1 MPDSW
6 YVEQWIVSKIC
17 LKNNYKVKNELLLQL
32 VIKANYMVKHLLSGI
47 FAIIVCILVCAEGYS
62 QSAKLKGRVTDDAN
76 EGLFG
81 VNIIVSSE
89 NVKTGTSTDF
99 DGKYEIVLPDGT
111 YNIKYNYIG
120 YENQFFTITIAGK
133 DVVQDVVLGQDAEI
147 IDEVVV
153 VAGKYEQKLQDI
165 TVSMEVLKPQTIE
178 NKNTFNIE
186 SSLNKVPGVDVNNHQ
201 PSIRSCTGWSYG
213 AGSRV
218 MILVD
223 EMPIMSAD
231 IADAKWNYIPT
242 ENISQVEVLKGAS
255 SALFGSQALGGVI
268 NVRTAYPTSEPM
280 TKINA
285 FFGVYGNPADE
296 RFKWWGTEQNPAYM
310 GASFLHS
317 QQFGNFDFVLGGNFY
332 KNEGYRDTEYE
343 RRARLNTNLRYR
355 FKKVDGL
362 SVGVNAN
369 YMLNQISDFF
379 MWQSDTMPYVSNT
392 MFGGSSAPTQGY
404 RVNVDPF
411 AQYLNPNNG
420 DRHSLRTR
428 FYRTLNTVA
437 NDTMKNSLGDVWYAE
452 YQFQKNLEHWRI
464 SAGAVENYQEVVS
477 NMFNDHYSNEIAAYV
492 QGDARYG
499 LLKFSLGVRFE
510 YFKVDTSMT
519 KTEMKFGN
527 DTIYIP
533 IKPVASLGLN
543 YQVAEAT
550 FLRASFG
557 QGYRFPAVSE
567 KFISMALGAVK
578 VFPNNNLNPET
589 SWSTEVGVKQGYRF
603 GRWKGFADAA
613 IYFQRMY
620 NMMEFGFVVL
630 NSLTGEPYELG
641 QMGDPEMGFQCSNV
655 GNADIYG
662 LDLSGIISGP
672 LGKWGEMTATIGYT
686 YNEPKYI
693 SKDIDPSTST
703 DDKTLKYRYK
713 HSIKADFSINAKWF
727 DFGFDIVWK
736 SKVKNVDRLF
746 CDERPEDEIIGDY
759 AVLSGLI
766 LPGYWDYRIRTA
778 EQNFWNIDLY
788 VGAKLYKETKLSF
801 HVKNL
806 LNQVYCGRP
815 GDICAPRRFEI
826 SISSKF

>member
-1 MPDSW
+1 MAKR
-6 YVEQWIVSKIC
+6 IVTSIFTVILC
-17 LKNNYKVKNELLLQL
+17 VLLCT
-32 VIKANYMVKHLLSGI
+32 NS
-47 FAIIVCILVCAEGYS
+47 YS
-62 QSAKLKGRVTDDAN
+62 QAAKLKGKVIDDATK

-81 VNIIVSSE
+81 VNVMVASTNE
-89 NVKTGTSTDF
+89 KVKTGTSTDF
-99 DGKYEIVLPDGT
+99 DGNYEIQLPEGE
-111 YNIKYNYIG
+111 YKVKYNYIG
-120 YENQFFTITIAGK
+120 YKNQNVTITIAGK
-133 DVVQDVVLGQDAEI
+133 DVNQDITLAQDAEI
-147 IDEVVV
+147 IEEVVV
-153 VAGKYEQKLQDI
+153 AAGKYEQKLQDV
-165 TVSMEVLKPQTIE
+165 TVSMEVLKPQTLE
-178 NKNTFNIE
+178 NKNTYNIE

-231 IADAKWNYIPT
+231 IGDAKWNYIPT

-268 NVRTAYPTSEPM
+268 NVRTAYPTAEPM

-317 QQFGNFDFVLGGNFY
+317 QQFGNLDFVLGGNFY
-332 KNEGYRDTEYE
+332 KNEGYRNTEYE
-343 RRARLNTNLRYR
+343 RRVRLNTNLRYR
-355 FKKVDGL
+355 FKKVEGL

-379 MWQSDTMPYVSNT
+379 MWQSDTTPYVSNE

-411 AQYLNPNNG
+411 AQYINYNG

-428 FYRTLNTVA
+428 FFRTLNTVA

-452 YQFQKNLEHWRI
+452 YQYQKNLEHWRI

-477 NMFNDHYSNEIAAYV
+477 NMFNNHYSNEVAAYV

-519 KTEMKFGN
+519 KTEVRFGN
-527 DTIYIP
+527 DTINIP

-543 YQVAEAT
+543 YQLAEAT

-578 VFPNNNLNPET
+578 VFPNNKLVPET
-589 SWSTEVGVKQGYRF
+589 SWSTEVGIKQGYKF
-603 GRWKGFADAA
+603 GDWKGFADAA

-641 QMGDPEMGFQCSNV
+641 QEGDPEMGFQCANV

-662 LDLSGIISGP
+662 LDLSGILSGP
-672 LGKWGEMTATIGYT
+672 LGKWGELTATIGYT
-686 YNEPKYI
+686 YNNPRYI

-713 HSIKADFSINAKWF
+713 HSIKADLSINAKWF

-746 CDERPEDEIIGDY
+746 CDERPIDEVIGDY
-759 AVLSGLI
+759 VVLSGLV

-778 EQNFWNIDLY
+778 EQNFWNIDCF
-788 VGAKLYKETKLSF
+788 VGVKIYKETKLSF
-801 HVKNL
+801 HIKNL

-826 SISSKF
+826 SVSSKF

>member
-1 MPDSW
+1 
-6 YVEQWIVSKIC
+6 
-17 LKNNYKVKNELLLQL
+17 
-32 VIKANYMVKHLLSGI
+32 MVKRLLSSI
-47 FAIIVCILVCAEGYS
+47 FAVLAMTVFCISGYS
-62 QSAKLKGRVTDDAN
+62 QSAKLKGKITDEATK

-81 VNIIVSSE
+81 VNVMVTSTNE
-89 NVKTGTSTDF
+89 KVKTGTSTDF
-99 DGKYEIVLPDGT
+99 DGNYEIALPAGS
-111 YNIKYNYIG
+111 YKVKYNYIG
-120 YENQFFTITIAGK
+120 YKNYNENVTISGS
-133 DVVQDVVLGQDAEI
+133 DVIINVTMAQDAEI

-153 VAGKYEQKLQDI
+153 SAGKYEQKLQDI
-165 TVSMEVLKPQTIE
+165 TISMEVLKPQMIE
-178 NKNTFNIE
+178 NKNTYNIE
-186 SSLNKVPGVDVNNHQ
+186 SSLNKVPGVDINNHQ

-268 NVRTAYPTSEPM
+268 NIRTAYPTSEPM
-280 TKINA
+280 TKVNA
-285 FFGVYGNPADE
+285 FFGIYGNPPDE
-296 RFKWWGTEQNPAYM
+296 RFKWWGEEQNPAYM

-332 KNEGYRDTEYE
+332 KNEGFRDTEYE

-362 SVGVNAN
+362 SIGVNAN

-379 MWQSDTMPYVSNT
+379 MWNSDTTPYISNT
-392 MFGGSSAPTQGY
+392 KMGSTTAPTQGY

-411 AQYLNPNNG
+411 VQYICPKNE
-420 DRHSLRTR
+420 DRHSLRAR
-428 FYRTLNTVA
+428 FFRTVNKIA

-452 YQFQKNLEHWRI
+452 YQYQKSLEHWKI
-464 SAGAVENYQEVVS
+464 SAGAVDNYQEVES
-477 NMFNDHYSNEIAAYV
+477 NMFSNHYSNEIAAYV

-499 LLKFSLGVRFE
+499 RLKFSLGVRFE

-519 KTEMKFGN
+519 KTELRFGK
-527 DTIYIP
+527 DTVNIP
-533 IKPVASLGLN
+533 IKPVARLGVN

-567 KFISMALGAVK
+567 KFISMSLGAVK
-578 VFPNNNLNPET
+578 VFPNLKLTPET
-589 SWSTEVGVKQGYRF
+589 SWSVEVGAKQGYKF
-603 GRWKGFADAA
+603 GKWKGFADAA
-613 IYFQRMY
+613 VYFQRMY
-620 NMMEFGFVVL
+620 DMMEFGFVII
-630 NSLTGEPYELG
+630 NTLTGEPWEPG
-641 QMGDPEMGFQCSNV
+641 TSMVGAESGFQCANV
-655 GNADIYG
+655 GNADIFG
-662 LDLSGIISGP
+662 VDLSGVITGP
-672 LGKWGEMTATIGYT
+672 LGKWGELTATVGYT
-686 YNEPKYI
+686 YNNPKYI
-693 SKDIDPSTST
+693 SDDIDPSTST
-703 DDKTLKYRYK
+703 DDKTLKYRYN
-713 HSIKADFSINAKWF
+713 HSVKADVSISAKWF
-727 DFGFDIVWK
+727 EIGADLVWK

-746 CDERPEDEIIGDY
+746 CDERPDDQINPMYRMISDMM
-759 AVLSGLI
+759 I

-778 EQNFWNIDLY
+778 DQNFWNIDFY

-801 HVKNL
+801 HIKNL

-815 GDICAPRRFEI
+815 GDMCAPRRFEI

>member
-1 MPDSW
+1 
-6 YVEQWIVSKIC
+6 
-17 LKNNYKVKNELLLQL
+17 
-32 VIKANYMVKHLLSGI
+32 MVKRLLSSI
-47 FAIIVCILVCAEGYS
+47 FAVLAMTVFCISGYS
-62 QSAKLKGRVTDDAN
+62 QSAKLKGKITDEATK

-81 VNIIVSSE
+81 VNVMVTSTNE
-89 NVKTGTSTDF
+89 KVKTGTSTDF
-99 DGKYEIVLPDGT
+99 DGNYEIALPSGS
-111 YNIKYNYIG
+111 YKVKYNYIG
-120 YENQFFTITIAGK
+120 YKNYNENVTISGSDVTINVAMA
-133 DVVQDVVLGQDAEI
+133 QDAEI

-153 VAGKYEQKLQDI
+153 SAGKYEQKLQDI
-165 TVSMEVLKPQTIE
+165 TISMEVLKPQMIE
-178 NKNTFNIE
+178 NKNTYNIE
-186 SSLNKVPGVDVNNHQ
+186 SSLNKVPGVDINNHQ

-268 NVRTAYPTSEPM
+268 NIRTAYPTSEPM
-280 TKINA
+280 TKVNA
-285 FFGVYGNPADE
+285 FFGIYGNPADD
-296 RFKWWGTEQNPAYM
+296 RFKWWGEEQNPAYM

-332 KNEGYRDTEYE
+332 KNEGFRDTEYE

-362 SVGVNAN
+362 SIGVNAN

-379 MWQSDTMPYVSNT
+379 MWNSDTTPYISNT
-392 MFGGSSAPTQGY
+392 KMGSTTAPTQGY

-411 AQYLNPNNG
+411 VQYICPKNE

-428 FYRTLNTVA
+428 FFRTVNKIA
-437 NDTMKNSLGDVWYAE
+437 NDTMKSVRIYDSISSPS
-452 YQFQKNLEHWRI
+452 LEHWKI
-464 SAGAVENYQEVVS
+464 SAGAVDNYQEVES
-477 NMFNDHYSNEIAAYV
+477 NMFSNHFSNEIAAYV

-499 LLKFSLGVRFE
+499 RLKFSLGVRFE

-519 KTEMKFGN
+519 KTELRFGK
-527 DTIYIP
+527 DTVNIP
-533 IKPVASLGLN
+533 IKPVARLGVN

-567 KFISMALGAVK
+567 KFISMSLGAVK
-578 VFPNNNLNPET
+578 VFPNLKLTPET
-589 SWSTEVGVKQGYRF
+589 SWSVEVGAKQGYKF
-603 GRWKGFADAA
+603 GKWKGFADAA
-613 IYFQRMY
+613 VYFQRMY
-620 NMMEFGFVVL
+620 DMMEFGFVII
-630 NSLTGEPYELG
+630 NTLTGEPWEPG
-641 QMGDPEMGFQCSNV
+641 TSMVGAESGFQCANV
-655 GNADIYG
+655 GNADIFG
-662 LDLSGIISGP
+662 VDLSGVITGP
-672 LGKWGEMTATIGYT
+672 LGKWGELTATVGYT
-686 YNEPKYI
+686 YNNPKYI
-693 SKDIDPSTST
+693 SDDIDPSTST
-703 DDKTLKYRYK
+703 DDKTLKYRYN
-713 HSIKADFSINAKWF
+713 HSVKADVSISAKWF
-727 DFGFDIVWK
+727 EIGADLVWK

-746 CDERPEDEIIGDY
+746 CDERPDDQINPMYRMISDMM
-759 AVLSGLI
+759 I

-778 EQNFWNIDLY
+778 DQNFWNIDFY

-801 HVKNL
+801 HIKNL

-815 GDICAPRRFEI
+815 GDMCAPRRFEI

>member
-1 MPDSW
+1 
-6 YVEQWIVSKIC
+6 
-17 LKNNYKVKNELLLQL
+17 
-32 VIKANYMVKHLLSGI
+32 MV
-47 FAIIVCILVCAEGYS
+47 A
-62 QSAKLKGRVTDDAN
+62 
-76 EGLFG
+76 
-81 VNIIVSSE
+81 
-89 NVKTGTSTDF
+89 
-99 DGKYEIVLPDGT
+99 
-111 YNIKYNYIG
+111 
-120 YENQFFTITIAGK
+120 
-133 DVVQDVVLGQDAEI
+133 
-147 IDEVVV
+147 
-153 VAGKYEQKLQDI
+153 AGKYEQKLQDV
-165 TVSMEVLKPQTIE
+165 TVSMEVLKPQTLE
-178 NKNTFNIE
+178 NKNTYNIE

-231 IADAKWNYIPT
+231 IGDAKWNYIPT

-268 NVRTAYPTSEPM
+268 NVRTAYPTAEPM

-317 QQFGNFDFVLGGNFY
+317 QQFGNLDFVLGGNFY
-332 KNEGYRDTEYE
+332 KNEGYRNTEYE

-355 FKKVDGL
+355 FKKVEGL

-379 MWQSDTMPYVSNT
+379 MWQSDTTPYVSNE

-411 AQYLNPNNG
+411 AQYINYNG

-428 FYRTLNTVA
+428 FFRTLNTVA

-452 YQFQKNLEHWRI
+452 YQYQKNLEHWRI

-477 NMFNDHYSNEIAAYV
+477 NMFNNHYSNEVAAYV

-519 KTEMKFGN
+519 KTELRFGN
-527 DTIYIP
+527 DTINIP

-578 VFPNNNLNPET
+578 VFPNNKLVPET
-589 SWSTEVGVKQGYRF
+589 SWSTEVGVKQGYKF
-603 GRWKGFADAA
+603 GDWKGFADAA

-641 QMGDPEMGFQCSNV
+641 QDGDPEMGFQCANV

-662 LDLSGIISGP
+662 LDLSGILSGP
-672 LGKWGEMTATIGYT
+672 LGKWGELTATIGYT
-686 YNEPKYI
+686 YNNPRYI

-713 HSIKADFSINAKWF
+713 HSIKADLSINAKWF

-746 CDERPEDEIIGDY
+746 CDERPIDEVIGDY
-759 AVLSGLI
+759 VVLSGLV

-778 EQNFWNIDLY
+778 EQNFWNIDCF
-788 VGAKLYKETKLSF
+788 VGVKIYKETKLSF
-801 HVKNL
+801 HIKNL

-826 SISSKF
+826 SVSSKF

>member
-1 MPDSW
+1 
-6 YVEQWIVSKIC
+6 
-17 LKNNYKVKNELLLQL
+17 
-32 VIKANYMVKHLLSGI
+32 MVKRLLSSI
-47 FAIIVCILVCAEGYS
+47 FAVLAMTVFCISGYS
-62 QSAKLKGRVTDDAN
+62 QSAKLKGKITDEATK

-81 VNIIVSSE
+81 VNVMVTSTNE
-89 NVKTGTSTDF
+89 KVKTGTSTDF
-99 DGKYEIVLPDGT
+99 DGNYEIALPAGS
-111 YNIKYNYIG
+111 YKVKYNYIG
-120 YENQFFTITIAGK
+120 YKNHHEDVTISGTDITK
-133 DVVQDVVLGQDAEI
+133 NVVLSQDAEI

-153 VAGKYEQKLQDI
+153 SAGKYEQKLQDI
-165 TVSMEVLKPQTIE
+165 TISMEVLKPQMIE
-178 NKNTFNIE
+178 NKNTYNIE
-186 SSLNKVPGVDVNNHQ
+186 SSLNKVPGVDINNHQ

-268 NVRTAYPTSEPM
+268 NIRTAYPTSEPM
-280 TKINA
+280 TKVNA
-285 FFGVYGNPADE
+285 FFGIYGNPPDE
-296 RFKWWGTEQNPAYM
+296 RFKWWGEEQNPAYM

-332 KNEGYRDTEYE
+332 KNEGFRDTEYE

-362 SVGVNAN
+362 SIGVNAN

-379 MWQSDTMPYVSNT
+379 MWNSDTTPYISNT
-392 MFGGSSAPTQGY
+392 KMGSTTAPPK
-404 RVNVDPF
+404 NE
-411 AQYLNPNNG
+411 

-428 FYRTLNTVA
+428 FFRTVNKIA

-452 YQFQKNLEHWRI
+452 YQYQKSLEHWKI
-464 SAGAVENYQEVVS
+464 SAGAVDNYQEVES
-477 NMFNDHYSNEIAAYV
+477 NMFSNHYSNEIAAYV

-499 LLKFSLGVRFE
+499 RLKFSLGVRFE

-519 KTEMKFGN
+519 KTELRFGK
-527 DTIYIP
+527 DTINIP
-533 IKPVASLGLN
+533 IKPVARLGVN

-567 KFISMALGAVK
+567 KFISMSLGAVK
-578 VFPNNNLNPET
+578 VFPNLKLTPET
-589 SWSTEVGVKQGYRF
+589 SWSVEVGAKQGYKF
-603 GRWKGFADAA
+603 GKWKGFADAA
-613 IYFQRMY
+613 VYFQRMY
-620 NMMEFGFVVL
+620 DMMEFGFVII
-630 NSLTGEPYELG
+630 NTLTGEPWEPG
-641 QMGDPEMGFQCSNV
+641 TSMVGAESGFQCANV
-655 GNADIYG
+655 GNADIFG
-662 LDLSGIISGP
+662 VDLSGVITGP
-672 LGKWGEMTATIGYT
+672 LGKWGELTATVGYT
-686 YNEPKYI
+686 YNNPKYI
-693 SKDIDPSTST
+693 SDDIDPSTST
-703 DDKTLKYRYK
+703 DDKTLKYRYN
-713 HSIKADFSINAKWF
+713 HSVKADVSISAKWF
-727 DFGFDIVWK
+727 EIGADLVWK

-746 CDERPEDEIIGDY
+746 CDERPDDQINPMYRMISDMM
-759 AVLSGLI
+759 I

-778 EQNFWNIDLY
+778 DQNFWNIDFY

-801 HVKNL
+801 HIKNL

-815 GDICAPRRFEI
+815 GDMCAPRRFEI

>member
-1 MPDSW
+1 M
-6 YVEQWIVSKIC
+6 IRR
-17 LKNNYKVKNELLLQL
+17 
-32 VIKANYMVKHLLSGI
+32 LLSST
-47 FAIIVCILVCAEGYS
+47 FAVLVFAFLCISGYS
-62 QSAKLKGRVTDDAN
+62 QSAKLKGKITDEATK

-81 VNIIVSSE
+81 VNVMVTSTNE
-89 NVKTGTSTDF
+89 KVKTGTSTDF
-99 DGKYEIVLPDGT
+99 DGNYEIALPSGS
-111 YNIKYNYIG
+111 YRVKYNYIG
-120 YENQFFTITIAGK
+120 YKNYNENVTISGSDVTINVTMA
-133 DVVQDVVLGQDAEI
+133 QDAEI

-153 VAGKYEQKLQDI
+153 SAGKYEQKLQDI
-165 TVSMEVLKPQTIE
+165 TISMEVLKPQMIE
-178 NKNTFNIE
+178 NKNTYNIE
-186 SSLNKVPGVDVNNHQ
+186 SSLNKVPGVDINNHQ

-268 NVRTAYPTSEPM
+268 NIRTAYPTSEPM
-280 TKINA
+280 TKVNA
-285 FFGVYGNPADE
+285 FFGIYGNPPDE
-296 RFKWWGTEQNPAYM
+296 RFKWWGEEQNPAYM

-332 KNEGYRDTEYE
+332 KNEGFRDTEYE

-362 SVGVNAN
+362 SIGVNAN

-379 MWQSDTMPYVSNT
+379 MWNSDTTPYISNT
-392 MFGGSSAPTQGY
+392 KMGSTTAPTQGY

-411 AQYLNPNNG
+411 VQYICPKNE
-420 DRHSLRTR
+420 DRHSLRAR
-428 FYRTLNTVA
+428 FFRTVNKIA

-452 YQFQKNLEHWRI
+452 YQYQKSLEHWKI
-464 SAGAVENYQEVVS
+464 SAGAVDNYQEVES
-477 NMFNDHYSNEIAAYV
+477 NMFSNHYSNEIAAYV

-499 LLKFSLGVRFE
+499 RLKFSLGVRFE

-519 KTEMKFGN
+519 KTELRFGK
-527 DTIYIP
+527 DTVNIP
-533 IKPVASLGLN
+533 VKPVARLGVN

-567 KFISMALGAVK
+567 KFISMSLGAVK
-578 VFPNNNLNPET
+578 VFPNLKLTPET
-589 SWSTEVGVKQGYRF
+589 SWSVEVGAKQGYKF
-603 GRWKGFADAA
+603 GKWKGFADAA
-613 IYFQRMY
+613 VYFQRMY
-620 NMMEFGFVVL
+620 DMMEFGFVII
-630 NSLTGEPYELG
+630 NTLTGEPWEPG
-641 QMGDPEMGFQCSNV
+641 TSMVGAESGFQCANV
-655 GNADIYG
+655 GNADIFG
-662 LDLSGIISGP
+662 VDLSGVITGP
-672 LGKWGEMTATIGYT
+672 LGKWGELTATVGYT
-686 YNEPKYI
+686 YNNPKYI
-693 SKDIDPSTST
+693 SDDIDPSTST
-703 DDKTLKYRYK
+703 DDKTLKYRYN
-713 HSIKADFSINAKWF
+713 HSVKADVSISAKWF
-727 DFGFDIVWK
+727 EIGADLVWK

-746 CDERPEDEIIGDY
+746 CDERPDDQINPMYRMISDMM
-759 AVLSGLI
+759 I

-778 EQNFWNIDLY
+778 DQNFWNIDFY

-801 HVKNL
+801 HIKNL

-815 GDICAPRRFEI
+815 GDMCAPRRFEI

>member
-1 MPDSW
+1 M
-6 YVEQWIVSKIC
+6 
-17 LKNNYKVKNELLLQL
+17 QL

-133 DVVQDVVLGQDAEI
+133 DVVKDVVLGQDAEI
-147 IDEVVV
+147 IDEIVV

-165 TVSMEVLKPQTIE
+165 TVSMEVLKPQMIE

-362 SVGVNAN
+362 SAGVNAN

-672 LGKWGEMTATIGYT
+672 LGKWGELTATVGYT
-686 YNEPKYI
+686 YNNPKYI

-713 HSIKADFSINAKWF
+713 HSIKADISIDAKWF
-727 DFGFDIVWK
+727 EFGADLVWK

-746 CDERPEDEIIGDY
+746 CDERPEDEVIGDY
-759 AVLSGLI
+759 AVLSALV

-778 EQNFWNIDLY
+778 AQNFWNIDFY
-788 VGAKLYKETKLSF
+788 VGVKLYKETKLSF

-815 GDICAPRRFEI
+815 GDICAPRRFEV
-826 SISSKF
+826 SLSAKF

>member
-1 MPDSW
+1 M
-6 YVEQWIVSKIC
+6 IRR
-17 LKNNYKVKNELLLQL
+17 
-32 VIKANYMVKHLLSGI
+32 LLSSI
-47 FAIIVCILVCAEGYS
+47 FAVLALAIFCANGYS
-62 QSAKLKGRVTDDAN
+62 QSAKLKGKITDEETK

-81 VNIIVSSE
+81 VNVMVTSTNEKI
-89 NVKTGTSTDF
+89 KTGTSTDF
-99 DGKYEIVLPDGT
+99 DGNYELALPEGS
-111 YNIKYNYIG
+111 YKVKYNYIG
-120 YENQFFTITIAGK
+120 YKNHNETITISGT
-133 DVVQDVVLGQDAEI
+133 DVTVNVALAQDAEI

-153 VAGKYEQKLQDI
+153 SAGKYEQKLQDI
-165 TVSMEVLKPQTIE
+165 TVSMEVLKPQMIE
-178 NKNTFNIE
+178 NKNTYNIE

-231 IADAKWNYIPT
+231 IGDAKWNYIPT

-362 SVGVNAN
+362 SIGVNAN

-379 MWQSDTMPYVSNT
+379 MWASDTTPYVSNT
-392 MFGGSSAPTQGY
+392 AFGGTSAPTQGY
-404 RVNVDPF
+404 RLNVDPF
-411 AQYLNPNNG
+411 VQYLCPNNG

-428 FYRTLNTVA
+428 FFRTLNEVS

-452 YQFQKNLEHWRI
+452 YQYQKQLEHWRI

-477 NMFNDHYSNEIAAYV
+477 NMFSNHYSNEVAAYV

-519 KTEMKFGN
+519 KTELRFGK
-527 DTIYIP
+527 DTINIP

-567 KFISMALGAVK
+567 KFISMALGAIK
-578 VFPNNNLNPET
+578 VFPNNKLIPET
-589 SWSTEVGVKQGYRF
+589 SWSTEIGVKQGYKI
-603 GRWKGFADAA
+603 GASGKWKGFADAA
-613 IYFQRMY
+613 VYFQRMS
-620 NMMEFGFVVL
+620 NMMEFGFVIIDK
-630 NSLTGEPYELG
+630 LTGEPW
-641 QMGDPEMGFQCSNV
+641 DPSTSMINAESGFQCANV
-655 GNADIYG
+655 GNADIFG
-662 LDLSGIISGP
+662 VDLSGIITGP
-672 LGKWGEMTATIGYT
+672 LGKWGELTATVGYT
-686 YNEPKYI
+686 YNNPKYT

-713 HSIKADFSINAKWF
+713 HSVKADVSISAKWF
-727 DFGFDIVWK
+727 EIGADLVWK

-746 CDERPEDEIIGDY
+746 CDERPDDQVNAMYMMISNMM
-759 AVLSGLI
+759 V

-778 EQNFWNIDLY
+778 GQNFWNIDCY
-788 VGAKLYKETKLSF
+788 VGVKLYKETKLSF

-815 GDICAPRRFEI
+815 GDMCAPRRFEI

>member
-1 MPDSW
+1 
-6 YVEQWIVSKIC
+6 
-17 LKNNYKVKNELLLQL
+17 
-32 VIKANYMVKHLLSGI
+32 MVRHLLSSI
-47 FAIIVCILVCAEGYS
+47 FAVLALAIFCANGYS
-62 QSAKLKGRVTDDAN
+62 QSAKLRGKITDDATK

-81 VNIIVSSE
+81 VNVMVTSANEKI
-89 NVKTGTSTDF
+89 KTGTSTDF
-99 DGKYEIVLPDGT
+99 DGNYEIVLPKGS
-111 YNIKYNYIG
+111 YKVKYNYIG
-120 YENQFFTITIAGK
+120 YKNYNENVTISGSDVTINVTMA
-133 DVVQDVVLGQDAEI
+133 QDAEI

-153 VAGKYEQKLQDI
+153 SAGKYEQKLQDI
-165 TVSMEVLKPQTIE
+165 TISMEVLKPQMIE
-178 NKNTFNIE
+178 NKNTYNIE
-186 SSLNKVPGVDVNNHQ
+186 SSLNKVPGVDINNHQ

-268 NVRTAYPTSEPM
+268 NIRTAYPTSEPM
-280 TKINA
+280 TKVNA
-285 FFGVYGNPADE
+285 FFGIYGNPADE
-296 RFKWWGTEQNPAYM
+296 RFKWWGEEQNPAYM

-332 KNEGYRDTEYE
+332 KNEGFRDTEYE

-362 SVGVNAN
+362 SIGINAN

-379 MWQSDTMPYVSNT
+379 MWNSDTTPYISNT
-392 MFGGSSAPTQGY
+392 KMGSTTAPTQGY

-411 AQYLNPNNG
+411 VQYICPKNE
-420 DRHSLRTR
+420 DRHSLRAR
-428 FYRTLNTVA
+428 FFRTVNKIA
-437 NDTMKNSLGDVWYAE
+437 NDSMKNSLGDVWYAE
-452 YQFQKNLEHWRI
+452 YQYQKSLEHWKI
-464 SAGAVENYQEVVS
+464 SAGAVDNYQEVES
-477 NMFNDHYSNEIAAYV
+477 NMFSNHYSNEIAAYV

-499 LLKFSLGVRFE
+499 RLKFSLGVRFE

-519 KTEMKFGN
+519 KTELRFGK
-527 DTIYIP
+527 DTINIP
-533 IKPVASLGLN
+533 IKPVARLGVN

-567 KFISMALGAVK
+567 KFISMSLGAVK
-578 VFPNNNLNPET
+578 VFPNLKLTPET
-589 SWSTEVGVKQGYRF
+589 SWSVEVGAKQGYKF
-603 GRWKGFADAA
+603 GKWKGFADAA
-613 IYFQRMY
+613 VYFQRMY
-620 NMMEFGFVVL
+620 DMMEFGFVII
-630 NSLTGEPYELG
+630 NTLTGEPWEPG
-641 QMGDPEMGFQCSNV
+641 TSMVGAESGFQCANV
-655 GNADIYG
+655 GNADIFG
-662 LDLSGIISGP
+662 VDLSGVITGP
-672 LGKWGEMTATIGYT
+672 LGKWGELTATVGYT
-686 YNEPKYI
+686 YNNPKYI
-693 SKDIDPSTST
+693 SDDIDPSTST
-703 DDKTLKYRYK
+703 DDKTLKYRYN
-713 HSIKADFSINAKWF
+713 HSVKADVSISAKWF
-727 DFGFDIVWK
+727 EIGADLVWK

-746 CDERPEDEIIGDY
+746 CDERPDDQINPMYRMISDMM
-759 AVLSGLI
+759 I

-778 EQNFWNIDLY
+778 DQNFWNIDFY

-801 HVKNL
+801 HIKNL

-815 GDICAPRRFEI
+815 GDMCAPRRFEI

>member
-1 MPDSW
+1 M
-6 YVEQWIVSKIC
+6 I
-17 LKNNYKVKNELLLQL
+17 
-32 VIKANYMVKHLLSGI
+32 
-47 FAIIVCILVCAEGYS
+47 
-62 QSAKLKGRVTDDAN
+62 
-76 EGLFG
+76 
-81 VNIIVSSE
+81 SSE

-99 DGKYEIVLPDGT
+99 DGKYEIVLPEGT
-111 YNIKYNYIG
+111 YKVKYNYIG
-120 YENQFFTITIAGK
+120 YANQNITTTISGK
-133 DVVQDVVLGQDAEI
+133 DVVQDVVLSQDAEI

-153 VAGKYEQKLQDI
+153 AAGKYEQKLQDI
-165 TVSMEVLKPQTIE
+165 TVSMEVLKPQMIE
-178 NKNTFNIE
+178 NKNTYNIE

-379 MWQSDTMPYVSNT
+379 MWNSDTTPYVSNT

-499 LLKFSLGVRFE
+499 RLKFSLGVRFE

-519 KTEMKFGN
+519 KTEMKFGK
-527 DTIYIP
+527 DTIFIP

-589 SWSTEVGVKQGYRF
+589 SWSTEIGVKQGYKF
-603 GRWKGFADAA
+603 GKWKGFADAA

-630 NSLTGEPYELG
+630 NTLTGEPYELG
-641 QMGDPEMGFQCSNV
+641 QEGDPEMGFQCANV

-672 LGKWGEMTATIGYT
+672 LGKWGDLTATIGYT

-713 HSIKADFSINAKWF
+713 HSIKADFCINAKWF

-759 AVLSGLI
+759 AVLSALI
-766 LPGYWDYRIRTA
+766 LPGYWDYRIKTA
-778 EQNFWNIDLY
+778 EQNFWNIDIY

-826 SISSKF
+826 SISSNF

>member
-1 MPDSW
+1 M
-6 YVEQWIVSKIC
+6 IRRT
-17 LKNNYKVKNELLLQL
+17 LL
-32 VIKANYMVKHLLSGI
+32 GI
-47 FAIIVCILVCAEGYS
+47 FATVAFVFLCADAYS
-62 QSAKLKGRVTDDAN
+62 QSAKLKGKITDETTKEAIPI
-76 EGLFG
+76 
-81 VNIIVSSE
+81 VNISVKSTDGKVS
-89 NVKTGTSTDF
+89 TGTSSDF
-99 DGKYEIVLPDGT
+99 DGKYEIKLSSGT
-111 YNIKYNYIG
+111 YKIEYTCLGYRTHNEKVNISG
-120 YENQFFTITIAGK
+120 T
-133 DVVQDVVLGQDAEI
+133 DVTKNVVLTQDAQI
-147 IDEVVV
+147 IEEVVV
-153 VAGKYEQKLQDI
+153 SAGKYEQKLQDI
-165 TVSMEVLKPQTIE
+165 TISMEVLKPQAIE

-231 IADAKWNYIPT
+231 VGDAKWNYIPT
-242 ENISQVEVLKGAS
+242 ENISQVEILKGAS

-268 NVRTAYPTSEPM
+268 NIRTAYPTSDPV
-280 TKINA
+280 TKVNA

-296 RFKWWGTEQNPAYM
+296 RFKWWGNEQNPAYM

-332 KNEGYRDTEYE
+332 KNEGFRDTEYE

-355 FKKVDGL
+355 FKKVKGL
-362 SVGVNAN
+362 NIGVNAN

-379 MWQSDTMPYVSNT
+379 MWNSDTTPYISNT

-411 AQYLNPNNG
+411 VQYTCPKNN

-428 FYRTLNTVA
+428 FFRTMNEVVI
-437 NDTMKNSLGDVWYAE
+437 DTMKNSLGDVWYAE
-452 YQFQKNLEHWRI
+452 YQYQKMLEHWTI

-477 NMFNDHYSNEIAAYV
+477 NMFSDHYSNEVAAYA

-499 LLKFSLGVRFE
+499 KLKFSLGVRFE

-519 KTEMKFGN
+519 NTALNFGKKTIN
-527 DTIYIP
+527 IP
-533 IKPVASLGLN
+533 IKPVARLGVN
-543 YQVAEAT
+543 YQVDTAT

-578 VFPNNNLNPET
+578 VFPNINLTPET
-589 SWSTEVGVKQGYRF
+589 SWSTEVGVKQGYKF
-603 GRWKGFADAA
+603 GNWKGFADAA

-630 NSLTGEPYELG
+630 NSITGEPYELG
-641 QMGDPEMGFQCSNV
+641 QVGDPEMGFQCANV
-655 GNADIYG
+655 GNADIFG
-662 LDLSGIISGP
+662 VDLSGVITGP
-672 LGKWGEMTATIGYT
+672 LGNWGELNAMVGYT
-686 YNEPKYI
+686 YNNPKYI
-693 SKDIDPSTST
+693 SDEIDPSTST

-713 HSIKADFSINAKWF
+713 HSVKADVSFTAKWF
-727 DFGFDIVWK
+727 EVGIDLVWK

-746 CDERPEDEIIGDY
+746 CDERPAEDVIGDY
-759 AVLSGLI
+759 AVLSALV

-778 EQNFWNIDLY
+778 EQNFWNIDFY
-788 VGAKLYKETKLSF
+788 VGVKLYKETKLSF

-815 GDICAPRRFEI
+815 GDICAPRRFEV
-826 SISSKF
+826 SLSAKF

>member
-1 MPDSW
+1 M
-6 YVEQWIVSKIC
+6 
-17 LKNNYKVKNELLLQL
+17 
-32 VIKANYMVKHLLSGI
+32 IKRLLSSI
-47 FAIIVCILVCAEGYS
+47 FAIIACILICAEGYS
-62 QSAKLKGRVTDDAN
+62 QSAKLKGRVSDAATK

-81 VNIIVSSE
+81 VNVMVASE
-89 NVKTGTSTDF
+89 SVKTGTSTDF
-99 DGKYEIVLPDGT
+99 DGNYEIALPNGS
-111 YNIKYNYIG
+111 YKVKYNYIG
-120 YENQFFTITIAGK
+120 YANQNYTITIAGK
-133 DVVQDVVLGQDAEI
+133 DIVQDVALAQDAEI

-153 VAGKYEQKLQDI
+153 TGGKYEQKLQDI
-165 TVSMEVLKPQTIE
+165 TVSMEVLKPQMIE
-178 NKNTFNIE
+178 NKNTYNIE

-223 EMPIMSAD
+223 EMPLMSAD

-268 NVRTAYPTSEPM
+268 NIRTAYPTSEPM

-285 FFGVYGNPADE
+285 FFGVYGNPPDD
-296 RFKWWGTEQNPAYM
+296 RFKWWGKEQNPAYM

-332 KNEGYRDTEYE
+332 KNEGFRDTEYE

-362 SVGVNAN
+362 SIGVNAN

-379 MWQSDTMPYVSNT
+379 MWNSDTTPYVSNT

-411 AQYLNPNNG
+411 VQYICPKNE

-428 FYRTLNTVA
+428 FFRTLNEIS

-452 YQFQKNLEHWRI
+452 YQYQKSLEHWKI
-464 SAGAVENYQEVVS
+464 SAGAVENYQVVIS
-477 NMFNDHYSNEIAAYV
+477 NMFNNHYSNEVAAYV

-499 LLKFSLGVRFE
+499 RLKFSLGVRFE

-519 KTEMKFGN
+519 KTELRFGK
-527 DTIYIP
+527 DTINIP
-533 IKPVASLGLN
+533 IKPVARLGVN

-589 SWSTEVGVKQGYRF
+589 SWSVEVGAKQGYKF
-603 GRWKGFADAA
+603 GKWKGFADAA
-613 IYFQRMY
+613 VYFQRMY

-641 QMGDPEMGFQCSNV
+641 QVGDPEMGFQCANV
-655 GNADIYG
+655 GNADIFG
-662 LDLSGIISGP
+662 VDLSGVITGP
-672 LGKWGEMTATIGYT
+672 LGNWGELNAMVGYT
-686 YNEPKYI
+686 YNNPKYI
-693 SKDIDPSTST
+693 SDDIDPSTST

-713 HSIKADFSINAKWF
+713 HSVKADVSLTAKWF
-727 DFGFDIVWK
+727 EVGFDLVWK

-746 CDERPEDEIIGDY
+746 CDERPEDEILGDY
-759 AVLSGLI
+759 VVLSGLV

-778 EQNFWNIDLY
+778 RQNFWNIDFY

-801 HVKNL
+801 HIKNL
-806 LNQVYCGRP
+806 LNQAYCGRP